1 MRREGVGA
9 GVVGWVGGQPLNMKQ
24 VPNGHALALTSR
36 ASSPRSRTLGKLRGA
51 GAAPAR
57 PICSEASECSQG
69 VLHATTTE
77 LGHLPMRIRHAQL
90 TWEGAFLN
98 LGALGPGLALH
109 MASGWDPA
117 WTRERTHMR
126 LLVRIPSAR
135 HTVHS
140 GDKLLTNLKDSQ
152 LVQCSSRVPQLRK
165 YAGRVSRMFGAR
177 RSVGLNQSADFK
189 MLTSAVN
196 EERAR
201 AVEQQQSI
209 LNIKQWNLPLAFQAP
224 SLRCRG
230 PSSPTLQIPGRVG
243 EWRQQ
248 HLRGMRINRR
258 WMLMIR

>member
-1 MRREGVGA
+1 MGGRTAAEHETGPQWPCARSHQQGQQSQEQDSREAPWSGSCAGQAHLLGGVGVQP
-9 GVVGWVGGQPLNMKQ
+9 GVV
-24 VPNGHALALTSR
+24 
-36 ASSPRSRTLGKLRGA
+36 
-51 GAAPAR
+51 
-57 PICSEASECSQG
+57 
-69 VLHATTTE
+69 HATTTE

-201 AVEQQQSI
+201 AVGQQQSI
-209 LNIKQWNLPLAFQAP
+209 LNIKQWNLPPAFQTP

-230 PSSPTLQIPGRVG
+230 PSSPTLLIPGRVG

-248 HLRGMRINRR
+248 HLRGMPINRR